1 MREQD
6 LRQRIEDALGELA
19 DLVKN
24 SPPLPVGDWELA
36 LELGEDEKTGED
48 ICSYYFVHHATRC
61 LFWLHHFDPEDAL
74 GGLRGVTELTH
85 IREFSHVKS
94 SA

>member
-36 LELGEDEKTGED
+36 LELGEDEKTGRRYLFVLL
-48 ICSYYFVHHATRC
+48 CSPCYSLPVLAASFR
-61 LFWLHHFDPEDAL
+61 P
-74 GGLRGVTELTH
+74 
-85 IREFSHVKS
+85 
-94 SA
+94 